1 MEAASREGEGRRR
14 EREGAGWAEL
24 SGRRRPSLVME
35 RLVDVREAGS
45 QSHEKAGSW
54 GESRK
59 KVSRSSGKA
68 EKEGLA
74 AAVERSAAAMQR
86 SGEGPRPA
94 LRPERAAAAD
104 SGERG

>member
-1 MEAASREGEGRRR
+1 MAATSREGEGRVR
-14 EREGAGWAEL
+14 ETEGEPVEL
-24 SGRRRPSLVME
+24 SEGRRPSLEME
-35 RLVDVREAGS
+35 RLVDLREAGS

-74 AAVERSAAAMQR
+74 VAAARSAEARQR
-86 SGEGPRPA
+86 FGAGPRPA
-94 LRPERAAAAD
+94 LRVERAAAAD
-104 SGERG
+104 SGESG